1 MVSIP
6 ASSFVPDGCVYSC
19 LAAHVYL
26 LTTIAALPVGWE
38 IFPFIQSKNQ
48 KELHEFWEKA
58 SRVIADNRKLNP
70 AEHELITTL

>member
-6 ASSFVPDGCVYSC
+6 ASSFVSDGCVYCC

-26 LTTIAALPVGWE
+26 LTIAAVPVGWE

-48 KELHEFWEKA
+48 KELPEFWEKA

>member
-6 ASSFVPDGCVYSC
+6 ASSFVFDGCVDSC

-26 LTTIAALPVGWE
+26 LTIAALPVGWE

-48 KELHEFWEKA
+48 KELPEFWEKA